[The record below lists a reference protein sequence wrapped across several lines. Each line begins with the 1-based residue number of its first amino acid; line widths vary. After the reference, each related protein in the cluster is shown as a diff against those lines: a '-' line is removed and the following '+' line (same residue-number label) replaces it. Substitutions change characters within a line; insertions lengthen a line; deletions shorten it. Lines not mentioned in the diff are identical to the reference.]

1 MNSRTTVT
9 VDPLILN
16 DAKEQAKKNGESL
29 KDFLGRAIVNQ
40 LEKEEVF
47 DTRYAISRETEGES
61 ID

>member
-1 MNSRTTVT
+1 MTNRTTVT

-16 DAKEQAKKNGESL
+16 EAKEKAKKNGESL
-29 KDFLGRAIVNQ
+29 KDFLSRAIVNQ

-47 DTRYAISRETEGES
+47 DTRYALNETESEH